1 MQVKVLKNFG
11 IVLFGALFGR
21 GLFLIAQEGWL
32 MTASVL
38 DIAELSQIK
47 NSGRDLAY
55 KAEDGVFEIF
65 GSEKL
70 PTEWSLQIQLQYNP
84 EQIKIN
90 HESLSGFLQT
100 WTFDTGLVNLVLS
113 GYGKNALDHNIFQL
127 QFDGDEGQILIADA
141 YLLNTKGEQ
150 LALSVGNL
158 SEHHHHDE

>member
-1 MQVKVLKNFG
+1 
-11 IVLFGALFGR
+11 
-21 GLFLIAQEGWL
+21 

-70 PTEWSLQIQLQYNP
+70 PTEWSLQIQLQYN
-84 EQIKIN
+84 
-90 HESLSGFLQT
+90 
-100 WTFDTGLVNLVLS
+100 TGLVNLVLS

>member
-1 MQVKVLKNFG
+1 
-11 IVLFGALFGR
+11 
-21 GLFLIAQEGWL
+21 

-70 PTEWSLQIQLQYNP
+70 PTEGNLQIQLQYNP

-90 HESLSGFLQT
+90 QESLSGFLQT

-127 QFDGDEGQILIADA
+127 QFDGDEGHILIADA